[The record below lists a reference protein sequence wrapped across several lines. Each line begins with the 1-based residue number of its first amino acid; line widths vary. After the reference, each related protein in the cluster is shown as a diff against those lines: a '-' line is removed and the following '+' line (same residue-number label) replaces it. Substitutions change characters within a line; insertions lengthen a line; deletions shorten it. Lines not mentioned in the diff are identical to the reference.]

1 MTINLPVSIG
11 DHVYFIRDHENQKR
25 IAFGTIKE
33 IFFSQDMRLMI
44 RVKGYRAAEWG
55 AKAFRTRKEAETA
68 IGNTVWESA
77 SDAQKNA
84 TAVYNAMVEYV
95 RNALTESRESQKKLA
110 DRAGVSQGTVTSFL
124 SGGRSVGTN
133 LTLALLEASGIDTTA
148 TANSQSATKRGATTT
163 TTKTIES
170 ANAMTADKTSTPSSS
185 SPRKTNLS
193 SRHGAKP
200 GGEANDRLQRRIRPS
215 PQKPR

>member
-55 AKAFRTRKEAETA
+55 VKAFRTRKEAETA
-68 IGNTVWESA
+68 VGNTVWESA

-133 LTLALLEASGIDTTA
+133 LTLRSLKPPESTPLICSIPT
-148 TANSQSATKRGATTT
+148 STKRRRRQHDLP
-163 TTKTIES
+163 ILQQQIHS
-170 ANAMTADKTSTPSSS
+170 LPRNA
-185 SPRKTNLS
+185 
-193 SRHGAKP
+193 
-200 GGEANDRLQRRIRPS
+200 EQQRR
-215 PQKPR
+215 

>member
-55 AKAFRTRKEAETA
+55 VKAFRTRKEAETA

-110 DRAGVSQGTVTSFL
+110 DRAGVSQGSVTNFL

-133 LTLALLEASGIDTTA
+133 LTLALLEASGIDTFDMFYTYIDKKEEETA
-148 TANSQSATKRGATTT
+148 
-163 TTKTIES
+163 
-170 ANAMTADKTSTPSSS
+170 
-185 SPRKTNLS
+185 
-193 SRHGAKP
+193 
-200 GGEANDRLQRRIRPS
+200 
-215 PQKPR
+215 

>member
-33 IFFSQDMRLMI
+33 IFFSPDMRLMI

-55 AKAFRTRKEAETA
+55 VKAFRTRKEAETA

-95 RNALTESRESQKKLA
+95 RNALTASKESQKKLA
-110 DRAGVSQGTVTSFL
+110 DRAGVSQGTVANFL
-124 SGGRSVGTN
+124 SGVGRSVGT
-133 LTLALLEASGIDTTA
+133 TLALSLLEASGIDTFDMFYTY
-148 TANSQSATKRGATTT
+148 
-163 TTKTIES
+163 I
-170 ANAMTADKTSTPSSS
+170 DK
-185 SPRKTNLS
+185 KEE
-193 SRHGAKP
+193 
-200 GGEANDRLQRRIRPS
+200 EAS
-215 PQKPR
+215 

>member
-55 AKAFRTRKEAETA
+55 VKAFRTRKEAETA

-95 RNALTESRESQKKLA
+95 RNALTESKESQKKQ
-110 DRAGVSQGTVTSFL
+110 VFICSL
-124 SGGRSVGTN
+124 SKNRYICCRIN
-133 LTLALLEASGIDTTA
+133 
-148 TANSQSATKRGATTT
+148 TTT
-163 TTKTIES
+163 DENIRKYILVVALFTTHKVVRDEGR
-170 ANAMTADKTSTPSSS
+170 MY
-185 SPRKTNLS
+185 
-193 SRHGAKP
+193 
-200 GGEANDRLQRRIRPS
+200 
-215 PQKPR
+215 KPR

>member
-55 AKAFRTRKEAETA
+55 VKAFRTRKEAETA

-95 RNALTESRESQKKLA
+95 RNALTESKESQKKLA
-110 DRAGVSQGTVTSFL
+110 DRAGISQGTVTNFL
-124 SGGRSVGTN
+124 PGGHSVGTN
-133 LTLALLEASGIDTTA
+133 LTLALLEASGIDTFDMFYTY
-148 TANSQSATKRGATTT
+148 
-163 TTKTIES
+163 I
-170 ANAMTADKTSTPSSS
+170 DK
-185 SPRKTNLS
+185 KEEE
-193 SRHGAKP
+193 GKC
-200 GGEANDRLQRRIRPS
+200 
-215 PQKPR
+215 QK